1 MATKRKSGKSRIEL
15 IASFSKQQ
23 KSGSSPPEK
32 TVRVIKLGS
41 KVRALVEP
49 EPMARDYFPV
59 ARIVDASLTSMA
71 KNKYGVGRPAPSR
84 IKLSPAMFEK
94 LAMEISR

>member
-1 MATKRKSGKSRIEL
+1 MVTKRKSGKSRVEL
-15 IASFSKQQ
+15 IAPFSKQQ
-23 KSGSSPPEK
+23 KSGGSSPEK
-32 TVRVIKLGS
+32 RVRVIKLDS
-41 KVRALVEP
+41 KVRVLVES
-49 EPMARDYFPV
+49 ESIARDYFPV

-71 KNKYGVGRPAPSR
+71 KNKYGVGKPAPSR